1 MDKGWRWSAFLL
13 VLVAVLAP
21 QSAWAHKFK
30 LFATVQGHEAVGYG
44 YFSGGERARSV
55 PVLLLSVP
63 DNGSDGQEVARTTTS
78 ENGEFRLPL
87 VQPGRYRLQ
96 ASIDG
101 HRAEFAL
108 AFQVGDGAVP
118 VTPAASGAAS
128 GTVDAQALADVVER
142 VMERQI
148 APLREQLDAYENTVR
163 LHDALGGVGWL
174 VGLCGLWAWWSSR
187 PSRRKDDDQDES
199 SVR

>member
-1 MDKGWRWSAFLL
+1 MGKGRRWSAVVLL
-13 VLVAVLAP
+13 VLAMLVPSA
-21 QSAWAHKFK
+21 AWAHKFK

-78 ENGEFRLPL
+78 EDGEFRLPL
-87 VQPGRYRLQ
+87 VQPGHYRLQ
-96 ASIDG
+96 ATIDG

-108 AFQVGDGAVP
+108 AFQVGDGVAP

-142 VMERQI
+142 VVERQI

-187 PSRRKDDDQDES
+187 PSRRKRNEED
-199 SVR
+199 